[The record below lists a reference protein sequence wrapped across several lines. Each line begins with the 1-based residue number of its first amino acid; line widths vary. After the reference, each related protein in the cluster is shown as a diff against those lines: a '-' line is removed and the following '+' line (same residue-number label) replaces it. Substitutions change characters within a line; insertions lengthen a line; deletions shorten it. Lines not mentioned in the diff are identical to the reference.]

1 MVTPMNGG
9 TIGDNVTQTIQ
20 ISDRDGLCIMH
31 FEKPVEWVALDPST
45 AASVA
50 EALARA
56 SYKAKFGDV
65 PTTEKKSQIT
75 EQLRVRLTKRIEL
88 MLQSMAG
95 EVPRVEF
102 KVQASRVTDEIFKE
116 VS

>member
-1 MVTPMNGG
+1 MSALPPGG
-9 TIGDNVTQTIQ
+9 TDTIQ
-20 ISDRDGLCIMH
+20 ISDRDGMCILH
-31 FEKPVEWVALDPST
+31 FDHPVEWCALDPAT

-65 PTTEKKSQIT
+65 PTTQAKSQIT
-75 EQLRVRLTKRIEL
+75 EQLRVRMCKRVEL

-95 EVPRVEF
+95 EIPRVEF
-102 KVQASRVTDEIFKE
+102 KVQAERVTDAVFKE
-116 VS
+116 VG